1 MVKKIVI
8 LIIVIIVL
16 TIGGLFIINS
26 QDKYDASKYSLKL
39 TDELK
44 RGSMMTFNLLDQFD
58 KEISLD
64 SSTQK
69 LIVVFSKEMGHIA
82 NNFIS
87 SQPKDFLES
96 KRAMLVA
103 DISKMPVVIR
113 NTFALPSLRKSEYP
127 TTLIYDSKLSDIL
140 KNNQSGEKI
149 SFITLENNRVLT
161 ITYGSTDKDIE
172 NFLK

>member
-8 LIIVIIVL
+8 SMIVILVL
-16 TIGGLFIINS
+16 AIGGIFFMNS
-26 QDKYDASKYSLKL
+26 EDKYDASKYSLKL
-39 TDELK
+39 TDGFN

-58 KEISLD
+58 KDISLD

-87 SQPKDFLES
+87 SQPKKFLES
-96 KRAMLVA
+96 KGVMLVA

-127 TTLIYDSKLSDIL
+127 TTLIYDSKISDVL
-140 KNNQSGEKI
+140 KNGKSGDKI
-149 SFITLENNRVLT
+149 FFITLENNRIKSVSDGLT
-161 ITYGSTDKDIE
+161 AKDIE
-172 NFLK
+172 SFLK